1 MSIALKNK
9 NVLVT
14 GGSRGLGAA
23 TVERFAAEGCNVAIN
38 YLSASARAEALA
50 EKVRA
55 TWGVTAVVIQG
66 DVATDAG
73 CVAIVEEAVRALGG
87 WMWWCRMLDGQR
99 LEHLCWN
106 VNAKANLHL
115 LRAAAP
121 TFNANPDGG
130 SMLITSSIA
139 ATNASGSSIAY
150 SVSKAAGL
158 HLMRCLA
165 ASQGPKIRVN
175 AIQPGLLLTEWG
187 QQFPEEKIKAMKEK
201 AALKTCPTVEEC
213 ADMFVLMAKST
224 SLTGSSVK
232 IDAGLFV

>member
-9 NVLVT
+9 NILVT

-87 WMWWCRMLDGQR
+87 LDVVVSNAVGFAFSCGGKRWMGGWVDGW
-99 LEHLCWN
+99 LMGI
-106 VNAKANLHL
+106 
-115 LRAAAP
+115 
-121 TFNANPDGG
+121 DG
-130 SMLITSSIA
+130 
-139 ATNASGSSIAY
+139 
-150 SVSKAAGL
+150 
-158 HLMRCLA
+158 
-165 ASQGPKIRVN
+165 
-175 AIQPGLLLTEWG
+175 
-187 QQFPEEKIKAMKEK
+187 
-201 AALKTCPTVEEC
+201 
-213 ADMFVLMAKST
+213 
-224 SLTGSSVK
+224 
-232 IDAGLFV
+232 